1 MKKLYRLFLFIFL
14 FVTCFTPPAAVAS
27 QEKALS
33 HPFLASNQTNNI
45 SEQAAVTIAKQRING
60 RVLAVSRKN
69 NAYRIKI
76 LSDKGT
82 VHIISVNS
90 NDGSVSPAH

>member
-1 MKKLYRLFLFIFL
+1 MKKLYRLFLLIVL

-27 QEKALS
+27 QEKAFS